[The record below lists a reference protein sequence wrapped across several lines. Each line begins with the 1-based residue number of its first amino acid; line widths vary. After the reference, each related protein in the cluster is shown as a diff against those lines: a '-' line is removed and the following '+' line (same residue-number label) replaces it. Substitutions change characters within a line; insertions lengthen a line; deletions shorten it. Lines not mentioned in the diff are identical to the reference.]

1 MYLSRSTID
10 KTSTAANV
18 TMSFS
23 KKRKKKSMISATTL
37 FQIGGIV
44 NSCHSSGTLFV
55 VVAAAV
61 WVGVVV
67 VALFP
72 EK

>member
-44 NSCHSSGTLFV
+44 NSCHSGTIFV
-55 VVAAAV
+55 VAV
-61 WVGVVV
+61 CVGVVV
-67 VALFP
+67 VELFP
-72 EK
+72 EISK